1 MYLVFFGLF
10 LIFRG
15 EYLTIENMYE
25 ALEPSITS
33 ITILVPFDLPEHVMD
48 QFLQSQ

>member
-33 ITILVPFDLPEHVMD
+33 IAILDPFDLQYHVMD
-48 QFLQSQ
+48 QLLLSQ